1 MCLLPDT
8 TPDQCPVHT
17 GVFAMQSTIG
27 SFSPNGPL
35 LLFRSQEF
43 SGPLALWVVLQ
54 EEVADEAADCGEDA
68 FENELRQFLGMSQ
81 DENGTERGQT
91 NDPVPAVV
99 ARGSAHKLNSI
110 CKQSREGSCNCSC

>member
-1 MCLLPDT
+1 MSVLPDT

-17 GVFAMQSTIG
+17 GVFAMQSTIR

-35 LLFRSQEF
+35 LLFRGQES

-68 FENELRQFLGMSQ
+68 FENELRQFL
-81 DENGTERGQT
+81 
-91 NDPVPAVV
+91 A
-99 ARGSAHKLNSI
+99 
-110 CKQSREGSCNCSC
+110 